1 MLSRIDEFIESAY
14 GTSCR
19 HGFHDED
26 LSFAHQMML
35 AIGEVGEMV
44 EADRKSRRS
53 SLGLFD
59 DAMRS
64 KDFKY
69 CFETYVK
76 DTLEDELADVC
87 IRLFDICGCFDIR
100 PVVSLDDDLTNCWD
114 LCYGKKN
121 LCELSY
127 ALVGLLMDVDEELVD
142 GRFADAGNVDV
153 RVSLGCVLVFIQ
165 CLADNMGIDL
175 DKHIELKMRYNESR
189 GYKHGKK
196 Y

>member
-26 LSFAHQMML
+26 LSFCHQMML
-35 AIGEVGEMV
+35 VIGEVGEMV

-87 IRLFDICGCFDIR
+87 IRLFDMCGCFDIC
-100 PVVSLDDDLTNCWD
+100 PKIYYDDDVRGCWD
-114 LCYGKKN
+114 LVFGKKN
-121 LCELSY
+121 LCELSFDLVRLLCESEDGVGHLE
-127 ALVGLLMDVDEELVD
+127 ALGLE
-142 GRFADAGNVDV
+142 F
-153 RVSLGCVLVFIQ
+153 GCILVFIQ
-165 CLADNMGIDL
+165 CLADKLGIDL

>member
-19 HGFHDED
+19 HGFHDEE

-35 AIGEVGEMV
+35 VIGEVGEMV

-87 IRLFDICGCFDIR
+87 IRLFDMCGCFDIC
-100 PVVSLDDDLTNCWD
+100 PKIYYDDNVRGCWD
-114 LCYGKKN
+114 LIFGKKN
-121 LCELSY
+121 LCELSFDLVRLLCESEDGVGHLE
-127 ALVGLLMDVDEELVD
+127 ALGLE
-142 GRFADAGNVDV
+142 F
-153 RVSLGCVLVFIQ
+153 GCILVFIQ
-165 CLADNMGIDL
+165 CLADKLGIDL

>member
-35 AIGEVGEMV
+35 VIGDVGEMV

-53 SLGLFD
+53 SFGLFD

-100 PVVSLDDDLTNCWD
+100 PVVILDDDLTNCWD

-127 ALVGLLMDVDEELVD
+127 ALVDFLMDVDEELVD
-142 GRFADAGNVDV
+142 V
-153 RVSLGCVLVFIQ
+153 RVHLGCVLVFIQ